1 MRIKK
6 AVIPIAGKGTRFLP
20 ATKQIPKEMIPL
32 LDRPMIH
39 YAVEEAVASG
49 IEEIIFVTSKG
60 KEVVE
65 NYFAPNIELEA
76 FLKEKK
82 KKCSLDIVSKIAR
95 MANITTV
102 QQKEPLGLGHAI
114 LCAKNLVRDEPF
126 AVILPDDLILAKKPV
141 IQQLMEVSLSQDNAS
156 IIGVM
161 EVKKEDIHH
170 YGVIEGIFL
179 KGNTQTLSMK
189 SMVEK
194 PEKNP
199 PSNLATP
206 GRYVLHPS
214 IFEILE
220 KIPLGTGG
228 EYQLTDAINLLC
240 KKSPVF
246 AHIFIGDRFD
256 TGNLK
261 GHLNATVEFA
271 LRRPDTK
278 QEMIKIIKDK
288 ISRYNL

>member
-6 AVIPIAGKGTRFLP
+6 AVIPIAGRGTRFLP

-39 YAVEEAVASG
+39 YAVEEAIASG
-49 IEEIIFVTSKG
+49 IEKIIFVTSCG

-65 NYFAPNIELEA
+65 NYFTHNLELEA

-82 KKCSLDIVSKIAR
+82 KDRYLDIVSKIAC
-95 MANITTV
+95 MADISSV
-102 QQKEPLGLGHAI
+102 QQEKPLGLGHAI
-114 LCAKNLVRDEPF
+114 LCAKKLVGSESF
-126 AVILPDDLILAKKPV
+126 AVILPDDIILAKKPV
-141 IQQLMEVSLSQDNAS
+141 IKQLMEVSLKKDNAS
-156 IIGVM
+156 VIGVM
-161 EVKKEDIHH
+161 EVKKEHIHR
-170 YGVIEGIFL
+170 YGVVEGTFL
-179 KGNTQTLSMK
+179 EGNTQTLAMK

-194 PEKNP
+194 PQSHP

-206 GRYVLHPS
+206 GRYILHPS
-214 IFEILE
+214 IFESLE
-220 KIPLGTGG
+220 QIPLGTGG

-240 KKSPVF
+240 KKNPVF

-256 TGNLK
+256 TGSLS
-261 GHLNATVEFA
+261 GHLDATVEFA
-271 LRRPDTK
+271 LRRLDTK
-278 QEMIKIIKDK
+278 EEMIRIIKDK